1 MQNYAESNNAEFDD
15 IKYGTFIVI
24 YYLIKIEVLQYK
36 NIKF

>member
-1 MQNYAESNNAEFDD
+1 MQNYAESNNSGFDD
-15 IKYGTFIVI
+15 MKYGTFIVI